1 MFRKWK
7 TYPGMVKHGIRNRKR
22 NNIAIKKKGE
32 TQNYVLA
39 EFDKK
44 NENFCIYYKSQGI
57 VKDDEWDA
65 FIAALKDDLPT
76 SFRIQGSSNE
86 AQSLIELMNSHYFE
100 PMKQWEDGDTFMPKQ
115 LPWHPYAF
123 QTPISRATLRSRPL
137 LKNFHNFLITEAEL
151 GNISRQEA
159 VSMIPPLLL
168 DIKSHHK
175 ILDVCAAPGSKTT
188 QIIEMMHCDDKIP
201 EGFIVANDVDNS
213 RCYLLVHQALKRMPT
228 SNCIVINENAA
239 FLPNL
244 LIDKETSEPLLFDRV
259 LCDVICSGDGT
270 FRKSPDMWQSWNPV
284 KGLGLHKLQ
293 INIAQRAVQLLVVNG
308 LMVYSTCSLNPIEN
322 EAVIASLLRS
332 NAGALELIDVSQQ
345 LPQLKRMS
353 GLSKWRVFDKAMHE
367 YNILEDVVAD
377 QRRYFTSSMFPPNDD
392 EIRNFHLERC
402 FRILPHLQNTG
413 GFFVAVLRKLKPL
426 NQTDKTT
433 FNLPSMKRHQTFKED
448 PFVFLEKDDTRWKDI
463 ASHYG
468 ISEMFPYQ
476 NLLGRTTEP
485 SKKRTLYFVNSAVKQ
500 FLLCNQDKVK
510 VINAGIRMFGRVE
523 SKYNVCQFRI
533 LQDGIRT
540 ILPYLGKRTVEIS
553 VEDMCKILKVE
564 DRNGN
569 CQRDELECDE
579 KFRGIS
585 SGSVVLVSEYN
596 GLKQVICAWIGA
608 KTLAPYISREEKI
621 HTLRLL
627 NCDTSNFE
635 GVMWTKRQSKAVC
648 DRDKAMKRKI
658 LEKSGGIEGEA
669 KRLSNGHSEKN
680 ERKGKEDKPSD
691 ADFSGTD
698 DKMKRAEYRDEL
710 FKKLTF
716 GIRKSRLEQRKG
728 RTDHDLSLLRI
739 LPNDCKEEEYK
750 RNEGASSEAG
760 SGLVTSGK
768 EPEIL
773 GGLKNISRKKK
784 CRSLAV
790 KREQIACLRKFNRI
804 FVWGD
809 NVPDP
814 VIHFTKIHGLSH
826 ELINNLK
833 EFGITEPTPIQMQA
847 IPVMMQK
854 RDLLCSG
861 KTLAFALPIISDV
874 VHRKSYAAED
884 QYRMLNAVVLEPTHE
899 LAKQIY
905 VQFLKFSQNLSVSC
919 FFLQGDEIPE
929 NANIVISTPNK
940 LLYALKKN
948 NKILSNGLNWLVVDE
963 SDRLFDTTEGDDRCF
978 RSQLA
983 KIYQVCSESPV
994 RRAFFSATFSYEV
1007 EDWCKRNL
1015 NDVAMICIG
1024 SRNSAVNSVKQELVF
1039 AGSEHGKVI
1048 SLKGL
1053 FQNSFQ
1059 PPALIFVQSK
1069 LRAKQLVP
1077 IIESLQPPIP
1087 VKMIS
1092 SEKTEA
1098 ERESAIAEFRSGQ
1111 IWILVCTDLMGRGLD
1126 LSGVNLVVNF
1136 DLPTSIIS
1144 YIHRIGRAGRAGRRG
1159 HAITYFTENDLS
1171 FIRPIA
1177 TVIKQAGFEVPEYT
1191 LRIRKPTKKERKK
1204 LLTHAP
1210 KRKNIGSLKKA
1221 DEKRRKKG
1229 KSQDD
1234 RKKWLLSCIRSG

>member
-1 MFRKWK
+1 
-7 TYPGMVKHGIRNRKR
+7 MVKHGIRNRKR
-22 NNIAIKKKGE
+22 NSIAIKKKGE

-44 NENFCIYYKSQGI
+44 NENFCTYYKSQGI

-86 AQSLIELMNSHYFE
+86 AQSLVELMNSHYFE
-100 PMKQWEDGDTFMPKQ
+100 PMKQWEDGDTFIPKQ
-115 LPWHPYAF
+115 LSWHPYAF

-137 LKNFHNFLITEAEL
+137 LKNFHNFLITEAKL

-201 EGFIVANDVDNS
+201 EGLIVANDVDNS

-293 INIAQRAVQLLVVNG
+293 INIAQRAVQLLAVDG

-353 GLSKWRVFDKAMHE
+353 GLSKWRVFDKAMRE
-367 YNILEDVVAD
+367 YSILEDVIAD

-392 EIRNFHLERC
+392 EIQNFHLERC

-426 NQTDKTT
+426 NQTGKIA

-448 PFVFLEKDDTRWKDI
+448 PFVFLEKDDSRWKDI

-476 NLLGRTTEP
+476 NLLGRTAEP
-485 SKKRTLYFVNSAVKQ
+485 NKKRTLYFVNSAVKQ

-523 SKYNVCQFRI
+523 SKYNICQFRI

-569 CQRDELECDE
+569 CQRYELECDE

-596 GLKQVICAWIGA
+596 GLKQVICAWVGV
-608 KTLAPYISREEKI
+608 KTLAPYVSREEKI

-635 GVMWTKRQSKAVC
+635 EVMWTKRQSKAVC
-648 DRDKAMKRKI
+648 DRDKAVKRKI

-669 KRLSNGHSEKN
+669 KRLSNGHSRKN
-680 ERKGKEDKPSD
+680 ETKGKEDKPSD
-691 ADFSGTD
+691 AGFNGTD
-698 DKMKRAEYRDEL
+698 DKMKRAESRDEL

-716 GIRKSRLEQRKG
+716 GIKKSRLEQRREENHG
-728 RTDHDLSLLRI
+728 LSLLRI
-739 LPNDCKEEEYK
+739 LPNNYKEEYK
-750 RNEGASSEAG
+750 RNKGASSESG

-773 GGLKNISRKKK
+773 GGLKNVLRKKK

-854 RDLLCSG
+854 RDLLCSAPTGSG
-861 KTLAFALPIISDV
+861 KTLAFALPIISNV
-874 VHRKSYAAED
+874 VHRKHHAAEG
-884 QYRMLNAVVLEPTHE
+884 QYHMLSAVVLEPTHE
-899 LAKQIY
+899 LAKQTY

-940 LLYALKKN
+940 LVYALKK

-1007 EDWCKRNL
+1007 EDWCKKNL

-1048 SLKGL
+1048 SLKAL

-1136 DLPTSIIS
+1136 DLPTSVIS

-1210 KRKNIGSLKKA
+1210 KRKNIGSLKNA
-1221 DEKRRKKG
+1221 DEKRRKEG
-1229 KSQDD
+1229 K
-1234 RKKWLLSCIRSG
+1234 KSGR